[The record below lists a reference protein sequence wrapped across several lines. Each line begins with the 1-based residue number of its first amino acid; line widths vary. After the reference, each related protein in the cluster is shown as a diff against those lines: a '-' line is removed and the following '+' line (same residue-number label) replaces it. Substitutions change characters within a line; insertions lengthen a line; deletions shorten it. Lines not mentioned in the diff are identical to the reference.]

1 MIPETIRL
9 VLSNVPTIMFVA
21 AIAAA
26 FFSRRPESVPER
38 YLAWLLLL
46 AVGVDGIWAGIFHI
60 FFPSIASGQIGWAAS
75 PFEFE
80 IGVADL
86 ALGIAAAISFRRS
99 LSFMSGV
106 ATYAILFYVGVAV
119 GHFHQAFARGDYAP
133 DNFGML
139 LLVTL
144 LRAVLLS
151 WLLRAAWRIREA
163 A

>member
-1 MIPETIRL
+1 
-9 VLSNVPTIMFVA
+9 MFVV

-26 FFSRRPESVPER
+26 FLSRRRSSVPER

-75 PFEFE
+75 PFEYE

-86 ALGIAAAISFRRS
+86 ALGIAAVISFWRS

-106 ATYAILFYVGVAV
+106 VAYAVLFYAAVAV

-144 LRAVLLS
+144 LRAALLS
-151 WLLRAAWRIREA
+151 WLLHSAWWTAKQHRSAIDRPQQ
-163 A
+163 